1 MLVCTERPG
10 KGQDTGLEVRVSLRF
25 LFLVG
30 LFCFV
35 ARARGGF
42 EREIGSEGYSRIWPR
57 FACGL
62 PWEVRF
68 TILPLQRIDG
78 HMQPIKTIDIGRHEQ
93 RAMYAC
99 ISIRFAR
106 SFVCVVITHK
116 KRTPILSLTILYD
129 RVR

>member
-1 MLVCTERPG
+1 MG
-10 KGQDTGLEVRVSLRF
+10 KSQDTGLEVRVSLRF

-42 EREIGSEGYSRIWPR
+42 EREIGSEGYSQIRPR
-57 FACGL
+57 LACGL
-62 PWEVRF
+62 PLEVRF

-93 RAMYAC
+93 RVMYAY

-106 SFVCVVITHK
+106 SFVCVVIDPQEKNSH
-116 KRTPILSLTILYD
+116 TIAHD
-129 RVR
+129 TI